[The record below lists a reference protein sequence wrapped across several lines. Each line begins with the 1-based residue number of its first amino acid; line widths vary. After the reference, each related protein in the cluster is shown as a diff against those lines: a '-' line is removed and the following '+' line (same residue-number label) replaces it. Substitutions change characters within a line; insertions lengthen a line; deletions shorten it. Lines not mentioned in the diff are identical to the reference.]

1 MMRTVVYN
9 EALCVFIYLCYA
21 VFVIVKGREPLI
33 KRPLLGLYAIVFLM
47 MLVFN
52 STFTLL
58 PLYLIALGGS
68 PFIAGL
74 QTALFLLASI
84 LLRFYFGPLAD
95 NIGRKTPLLV
105 GIICFTISSF
115 LFTLTDQV
123 WMIGLVR
130 LIQAAGLSAFLSSS
144 MSAAAD
150 FAPIGKIGAV
160 MGTYRLS
167 STLSLLAGPALAIQV
182 VRVANYNTWFLISG
196 FLGVV
201 SLLVLLTIP
210 FTKAIKSIDAPP
222 AMKMWHVLFQP
233 TYRLVYFGIALTA
246 VSYGALLSF
255 VSLHVQAVTNIENPG
270 IYFVFFGVASLF
282 FTFLS
287 GHLSDRWGRAAIA
300 WPSII
305 MLGIGLGALFFLE
318 QGQWIV
324 LLISSWLTGIGFN
337 GGLSVLSA
345 WLVDITSVDQRAT
358 VLSVQ
363 ESIIDFSIGLISFTF
378 GSLSIF
384 TDFSLAFLVTGVV
397 IAGLGLWYSLKF
409 YLSKQNKTSRQ
420 TH

>member
-1 MMRTVVYN
+1 VT
-9 EALCVFIYLCYA
+9 
-21 VFVIVKGREPLI
+21 
-33 KRPLLGLYAIVFLM
+33 KRPLLLLYLVVFLM
-47 MLVFN
+47 MLIFN

-58 PLYLIALGGS
+58 PLYLISLGGT

-95 NIGRKTPLLV
+95 NIGRKTPLLI
-105 GIICFTISSF
+105 GIVCFTISSF

-123 WMIGLVR
+123 WMIGLIR
-130 LIQAAGLSAFLSSS
+130 LIQSAGLSAFLSSS

-150 FAPIGKIGAV
+150 FAPVGKVGAV

-167 STLSLLAGPALAIQV
+167 STLSLLAGPALAIMV
-182 VRVANYNTWFLISG
+182 VRLTNYNTWFLICG
-196 FLGVV
+196 LIGVLSV
-201 SLLVLLTIP
+201 FILLLIP
-210 FTKAIKSIDAPP
+210 FTLAEKSFDAPP
-222 AMKMWHVLFQP
+222 AMKMWRVLFQP
-233 TYRLVYFGIALTA
+233 HYRLVYFGIALTA

-255 VSLHVQAVTNIENPG
+255 VSLHIQTVTSIENPG
-270 IYFVFFGVASLF
+270 IYFIFFGFASLF

-305 MLGIGLGALFFLE
+305 LLGVGLGLLYFME

-345 WLVDITSVDQRAT
+345 WLIDITNVDQRAT

-384 TDFSLAFLVTGVV
+384 TDFSLAFLVTGTI
-397 IAGLGLWYSLKF
+397 IAGLGLWYSIKF
-409 YLSKQNKTSRQ
+409 YFTKQNKTSRQ